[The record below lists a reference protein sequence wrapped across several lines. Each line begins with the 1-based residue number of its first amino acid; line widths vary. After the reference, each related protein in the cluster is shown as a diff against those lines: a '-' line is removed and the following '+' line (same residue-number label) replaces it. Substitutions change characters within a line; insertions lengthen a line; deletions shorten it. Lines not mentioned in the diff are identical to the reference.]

1 MEDPSPV
8 LRKLERNNKRLRF
21 LLKKYK
27 QNNHLQHAL
36 ILLSERAST
45 VAELTLLYPAIHDIL
60 VKYLPSRSFYVVLQN
75 QYTQTLELSYFVD
88 EKDGIAVPLHE
99 DSHFSDGVTGY
110 VFRTGETVY
119 LTKESM
125 LEQTKKGEFKALG
138 SQAEHWVG
146 VPIYRDSNIIGVMV
160 SQSYQAKQSYSEQQI
175 ELLEVM
181 SLYLATAIERVKKRE
196 LLESE
201 VKIRTRAL
209 MQSNEAL
216 NKEIEHRKRA
226 LDRQQILFKISE
238 LATQFSDID
247 DVYKQVHDI
256 IRSITFA
263 DNLYIALYDKHAGWL
278 SFPYSVDEVTQYK
291 PRPFAKGYSELVIR
305 TEQSQLIDTV
315 RAKTLIAEGTVQ
327 RSKEYNKI
335 QLATSWMGA
344 PLKTANGVIGLIA
357 CQAYDHKYEFDY
369 DDVELISFV
378 SNQIASVLQTHL
390 ANQALKSSHQ
400 ELEHRVAEKTKAL
413 QQTNLHLQMQI
424 EERKKIEQQLYH
436 DAHHDPLTSLP
447 NRSLF
452 LTQLEK
458 TLHKFQRHPD
468 HHFAVLF
475 IDLDK
480 FKSINDELGHQ
491 AGDQFLIW
499 VSKTFADCIRDH
511 DLLARLAGDE
521 FVILLDHLSDKQQA
535 EDVAKR
541 IIRVMQQPFCM
552 KGICVQSGASI
563 GITYS
568 NKRYNNI
575 DEIIRD
581 ADAAMYYAKN
591 AGRGRYEFYHPLLTA
606 SSGANKH
613 IEHHHLSA
621 LPTHFRR
628 TEVISMADK
637 INSIS
642 LIDAFGE
649 HPILGS
655 TNFDILKK
663 FAAEKTEQL
672 EIELQLLKQVIHIG
686 NTQSQDLL
694 FACSLAV
701 LDNQA
706 FNPLCQLL
714 KSAKHQMCLLFDEA
728 ALRHASSQQL
738 ENLKTLCDMGEH
750 VGLNDFAKDRCD
762 LAMLTQHDFKYLL
775 LSSTFSKRVLQQR
788 CYDLQLQGILAVT
801 KLKQTQVIA
810 KGPAILNFRGLL
822 ESHGIELFFGKQHSV
837 DLLQEASVSKVVS
850 QSSSGP
856 IVLT

>member
-1 MEDPSPV
+1 MEDPSSL
-8 LRKLERNNKRLRF
+8 LRKLERNNKRLKF
-21 LLKKYK
+21 LLKKHK

-60 VKYLPSRSFYVVLQN
+60 VQYLPSRSFYVVLQN
-75 QYTQTLELSYFVD
+75 QFTQALELSYFVD
-88 EKDGIAVPLHE
+88 EKDGIAVPLNE
-99 DSHFSDGVTGY
+99 KSHFSEGVTGH
-110 VFRTGETVY
+110 VFRTGNTIY

-125 LEQTKKGEFKALG
+125 LKQTQKGSFKALG

-146 VPIYRDSNIIGVMV
+146 VPIYRDNIIIGVMV
-160 SQSYQAKQSYSEQQI
+160 SQSYQVEQGYSEQQI

-216 NKEIEHRKRA
+216 NKEIEQRKKA
-226 LDRQQILFKISE
+226 LERQQILFKISE
-238 LATQFSDID
+238 LATQFNDID
-247 DVYKQVHDI
+247 DVYQQVHHI

-291 PRPFAKGYSELVIR
+291 PRPFAKGYSELVIS
-305 TEQSQLIDTV
+305 TEQSQLIDIC
-315 RAKTLIAEGTVQ
+315 RANTLISEGTVE
-327 RSKEYNKI
+327 RSKDYNKI

-400 ELEHRVAEKTKAL
+400 QLEHRVAEKTKAL

-458 TLHKFQRHPD
+458 TLHKYQRHPE

-480 FKSINDELGHQ
+480 FKAINDQLGHQ

-499 VSKTFADCIRDH
+499 VSKAFSDCIREH

-521 FVILLDHLSDKQQA
+521 FVVLLDHLSDKQQA

-541 IIRVMQQPFCM
+541 IIKVMQQPFCM
-552 KGICVQSGASI
+552 KGTCVQSGASI

-568 NKRYNNI
+568 NKRYHNI

-606 SSGANKH
+606 GTTHNKQ

-628 TEVISMADK
+628 TEVISMTDEP
-637 INSIS
+637 NTIS
-642 LIDAFGE
+642 LLDAFGE
-649 HPILGS
+649 HPVLGS
-655 TNFDILKK
+655 TNFDTLKK
-663 FAAEKTEQL
+663 FTAEKAEQL
-672 EIELQLLKQVIHIG
+672 EIELQLIQQVINIG
-686 NTQSQDLL
+686 NAQSQNLL
-694 FACSLAV
+694 FSCSLTI
-701 LDNQA
+701 LDNHA
-706 FNPLCQLL
+706 FSPLCRLL
-714 KSAKHQMCLLFDEA
+714 KSAKQPLCLLFGEVE
-728 ALRHASSQQL
+728 LRHASSQQL
-738 ENLKTLCDMGEH
+738 ENLQTLADKG
-750 VGLNDFAKDRCD
+750 VFIGLNDFAKDRCD
-762 LAMLTQHDFKYLL
+762 LAMLTQFDFKYLL
-775 LSSTFSKRVLQQR
+775 LSSTFSKRVLQQQS
-788 CYDLQLQGILAVT
+788 YDLQLQGILAVT
-801 KLKQTQVIA
+801 KLKNTQVIA

-822 ESHGIELFFGKQHSV
+822 ENHGIELFFGKQHTIGHEPALSSRQ
-837 DLLQEASVSKVVS
+837 LSSASQETLSF
-850 QSSSGP
+850 
-856 IVLT
+856 